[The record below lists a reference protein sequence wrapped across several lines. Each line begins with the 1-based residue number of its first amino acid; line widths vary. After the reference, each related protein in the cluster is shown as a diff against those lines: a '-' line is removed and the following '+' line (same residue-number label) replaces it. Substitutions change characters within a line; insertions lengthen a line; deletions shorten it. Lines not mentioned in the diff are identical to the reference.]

1 MTSNIILDV
10 IIGLIFVYLLLSL
23 ICSAIQETIAS
34 AAGLRAE
41 TLQDGIK
48 NLLDDPNI
56 LDAQEKVRDLKTE
69 VYQHPLVKN
78 LAKEGNKPSYIPA
91 RNFTIALLDV
101 LKDPNS
107 SNGPLTE
114 ARNTISKLPAGQLKN
129 ALAGIVDGA
138 GNSVES
144 MTGNIETWFDNSMG
158 RVSGWYKRSAQKLM
172 LLIAFTLAVSFNVD
186 SIELA
191 KTLWKDPAL
200 RAQVV
205 TAAQQQVDAGKSTEE
220 PQTIKDLRSE
230 LNKVPVGWDKENW
243 GSLFSGNSNF
253 ILKLLGWIL
262 TAIAVSLG
270 APFWFDGLGKVLNIR
285 RAGAR
290 PASGGTTTT

>member
-56 LDAQEKVRDLKTE
+56 KDVEAKIRDLKTE
-69 VYQHPLVKN
+69 VYEHPLIKN
-78 LAKEGNKPSYIPA
+78 LARAGKKPSYIPA

-107 SNGPLTE
+107 PNGPLTE
-114 ARNTISKLPAGQLKN
+114 AANTISKLPAGQLKD
-129 ALAGIVDGA
+129 ALAGIIDGA
-138 GNSVES
+138 GNKAENV
-144 MTGNIETWFDNSMG
+144 TKNIETWFDNSMG
-158 RVSGWYKRSAQKLM
+158 RVSGWYKRSSQKLM
-172 LLIAFTLAVSFNVD
+172 LLIAFALAVSINVD

-191 KTLWKDPAL
+191 QTLWKDPGL

-205 TAAQQQVDAGKSTEE
+205 TAAQQQVDANKSTQE
-220 PQTIKDLRSE
+220 PQSIKDLRSE
-230 LNKVPVGWDKENW
+230 LNKVPVGWDRENW
-243 GSLFSGNSNF
+243 ESLRNGDSNLF
-253 ILKLLGWIL
+253 LKLIYNGY
-262 TAIAVSLG
+262 
-270 APFWFDGLGKVLNIR
+270 KNY
-285 RAGAR
+285 
-290 PASGGTTTT
+290 

>member
-56 LDAQEKVRDLKTE
+56 KDAKAKIRDLKTE
-69 VYQHPLVKN
+69 VYEHPLIKN
-78 LAKEGNKPSYIPA
+78 LARAGKKPSYIPA

-107 SNGPLTE
+107 PNGPLTE
-114 ARNTISKLPAGQLKN
+114 AANTISKLPAGQLKD
-129 ALAGIVDGA
+129 ALAGIIDGA
-138 GNSVES
+138 GNKAENV
-144 MTGNIETWFDNSMG
+144 TKNIETWFDNSMG
-158 RVSGWYKRSAQKLM
+158 RVSGWYKRSSQKLM
-172 LLIAFTLAVSFNVD
+172 LLIAFALAVSINVD

-191 KTLWKDPAL
+191 QTLWKDPGL

-205 TAAQQQVDAGKSTEE
+205 TAAQQQVDANKSTQE
-220 PQTIKDLRSE
+220 PQSIKDLRSE
-230 LNKVPVGWDKENW
+230 LNKVPVGWDRENW
-243 GSLFSGNSNF
+243 VSLRNGDSNLF
-253 ILKLLGWIL
+253 LKLFGWIL

-270 APFWFDGLGKVLNIR
+270 APFWFDGLGKALNIR
-285 RAGAR
+285 GAGAR
-290 PASGGTTTT
+290 PAPGGATIT